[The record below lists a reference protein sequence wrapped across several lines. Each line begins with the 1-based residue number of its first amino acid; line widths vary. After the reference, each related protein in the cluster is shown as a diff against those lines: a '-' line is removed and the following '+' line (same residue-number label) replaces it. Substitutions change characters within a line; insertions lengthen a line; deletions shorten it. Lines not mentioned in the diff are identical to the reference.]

1 MLDVSFPKC
10 LDNRRCEQQEARG
23 NQRPGEGRKFQ
34 PFQALTIAGKDG
46 YGPRKDPGIP
56 KNGSQVMKPTEL
68 QWCPAQPG
76 SEPDNHTGSCKRRPT
91 VHDRVEMRGPNSPE
105 CPQSASAEPVREVEF
120 QRSHD
125 PEERSNQKPG
135 YCRDKVK
142 HGGCS
147 RRVVDGNAEFL
158 VSARCRSI
166 LVMEFLVG
174 NRNVAF
180 LTTRHGH
187 CRWISSLRGGRSCP
201 VPGQPVQIRRRPD
214 KPLCSTVE
222 WKIASCGLPR

>member
-1 MLDVSFPKC
+1 MLDVSFPKG
-10 LDNRRCEQQEARG
+10 LDNRRCEQQEAGG

-34 PFQALTIAGKDG
+34 PFQSLTIAGKDR
-46 YGPRKDPGIP
+46 YRARKDPGIP
-56 KNGSQVMKPTEL
+56 ENGSQVMKPTEL

-180 LTTRHGH
+180 LTTRHGP
-187 CRWISSLRGGRSCP
+187 CRWISSLGSVSFLSLP
-201 VPGQPVQIRRRPD
+201 DQLVEFPLRPFGIVV
-214 KPLCSTVE
+214 SIAE
-222 WKIASCGLPR
+222 WKIAL